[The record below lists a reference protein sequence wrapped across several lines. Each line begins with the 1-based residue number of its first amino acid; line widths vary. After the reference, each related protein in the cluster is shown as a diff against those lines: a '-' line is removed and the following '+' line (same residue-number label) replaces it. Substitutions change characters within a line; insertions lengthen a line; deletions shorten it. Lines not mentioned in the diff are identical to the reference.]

1 MDKFEILKDIIV
13 NRRAIFPNQFSDE
26 KVAESEVMQVLE
38 LANWAP
44 SHRKTEPWRFVLIS
58 GNSLLT
64 FADYMQELYKE
75 VTPEDKFSPIKYKKT
90 RDKILK
96 SSYVIAICMKR
107 DPKESVPEWEE
118 LAAVACAV
126 QNLWL
131 GVHALGLA
139 GYWSSPKSII
149 ENPKYLQLKEGE
161 SCKGLFYL
169 GKPKNPSEN
178 SERGPLKDKLRLMS

>member
-1 MDKFEILKDIIV
+1 MDKFEILEDIIV

-26 KVAESEVMQVLE
+26 KVEELDVMRILE

-58 GNSLLT
+58 GYSLIAL
-64 FADYMQELYKE
+64 ADYMQKLYKE
-75 VTPEDKFSPIKYKKT
+75 LTPEEKFSPLKYKKT

-96 SSYVIAICMKR
+96 SSYIIAICMKR

-118 LAAVACAV
+118 LAAVSCAV

-131 GVHALGLA
+131 GAHALGLA
-139 GYWSSPKSII
+139 AYWSSPKSII
-149 ENPKYLQLKEGE
+149 ENPEFLKLKEGE
-161 SCKGLFYL
+161 SCIGLFYL
-169 GKPKNPSEN
+169 GKPQNPNQN
-178 SERGPLKDKLRLMS
+178 SERGPLKDKLRLMT